1 VEELIKKIPVSI
13 IAICIAVLTALVS
26 VAVIRG
32 ESSIDIWGIKIDP
45 KKTGK
50 TNVSITNLPVG
61 TIVASYL
68 SPRQM
73 KENYGDEWVLANG
86 DEVSTKTAFYALTGK
101 TKLPDL
107 RGVFI
112 RGLNFDRNDEK
123 QDPDGQNRVVG
134 DYQPDDFMKH
144 NHSISTAGIWRR
156 SFKGEDGSPRTVHQ
170 GDGYTGDNGGKET
183 RPRNVALYYYIK
195 II

>member
-1 VEELIKKIPVSI
+1 MEELIKKIPVSI
-13 IAICIAVLTALVS
+13 IAICIAVLTGLIS

-32 ESSIDIWGIKIDP
+32 DSSIDIWGIKIDP

-50 TNVSITNLPVG
+50 TNAAITNLPVG

-112 RGLNFDRNDEK
+112 RGLNVHRNDGK
-123 QDPDGQNRVVG
+123 QDPDGQNRAAG

-144 NHSISTAGIWRR
+144 NHSITTAGIWHR
-156 SFKGEDGSPRTVHQ
+156 SFKGENGSPRTAHQ

-183 RPRNVALYYYIK
+183 RPGNVALYYYIK